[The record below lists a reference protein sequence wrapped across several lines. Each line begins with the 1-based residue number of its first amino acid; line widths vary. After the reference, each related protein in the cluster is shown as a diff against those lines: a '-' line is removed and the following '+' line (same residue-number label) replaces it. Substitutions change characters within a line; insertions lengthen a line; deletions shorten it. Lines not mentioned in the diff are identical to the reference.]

1 MDVDASF
8 FPSFSSLGWLTGM
21 RWQQQNNSSLEL
33 FCVLGCVSA
42 REGDRQLR
50 QDGQIELLLVKWHPP
65 SWELREN
72 WWRPHYY
79 AQRLSAPS
87 IPVFLSRPKKSQ
99 QVKEDGGSSS
109 GGHSFLCFYR
119 QDKRQTGTQDKTK
132 EIRLSVCLSSLQRN
146 CRLLFSLLSD
156 GENVP
161 TMNDTLTWF
170 PFSFSLMPDWS
181 MHRLAG
187 RISSNREKKT
197 LLYY

>member
-1 MDVDASF
+1 
-8 FPSFSSLGWLTGM
+8 M

-50 QDGQIELLLVKWHPP
+50 QDGQIELLLVKWHPAK
-65 SWELREN
+65 LREKTDDGHIIM
-72 WWRPHYY
+72 RSVCPPHPF
-79 AQRLSAPS
+79 PS
-87 IPVFLSRPKKSQ
+87 FSRPKKSQ

-170 PFSFSLMPDWS
+170 LFFFLSDARLIYAQTRWAHQQQQGEKDATVLLMKP
-181 MHRLAG
+181 
-187 RISSNREKKT
+187 
-197 LLYY
+197 LL